1 MNKVKLS
8 EFQKKSSQM
17 IDEVV
22 EQARTIVLTKDG
34 VPVGQITPYV
44 ERRDTLFGYLRGSVV
59 VKGDIIGPVLA
70 VGVNR

>member
-1 MNKVKLS
+1 VNKVKLS

-34 VPVGQITPYV
+34 VPVGQIMPYV
-44 ERRDTLFGYLRGSVV
+44 DRRDTLFGYLRGSVV